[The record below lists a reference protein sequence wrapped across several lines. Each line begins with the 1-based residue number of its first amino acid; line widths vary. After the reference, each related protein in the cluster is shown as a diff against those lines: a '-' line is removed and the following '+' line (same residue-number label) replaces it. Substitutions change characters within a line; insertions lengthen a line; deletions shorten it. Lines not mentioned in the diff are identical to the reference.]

1 MRSMTGYG
9 RAEVVHAGRKFS
21 VELNSVNRKQSDIVI
36 NLPRDLAELES
47 RIRQT
52 INENISRGRT
62 NATIALHSS
71 PNGARNLALDTELAR
86 SYHEA
91 MRALQKELNAPGE
104 ITISTI
110 LQAPGVMRFPE
121 QALNAEEAW
130 PAIDRALR
138 GALSDLIKMR
148 EREGK
153 HLAKDLIH
161 RLKAIRRKLKE
172 IHAFH
177 PDVVK
182 RYRAVLLDRIQKA
195 GLPIASD
202 DERLLK
208 EISFFADRAD
218 VSEELTRLESH
229 LAQFAHHLRSKEP
242 VGRTLEFITQEIFRE
257 LNTLGAKA
265 NDAAISQR
273 VIGCKAELEKIREQ
287 VQNLDEPIVR
297 QALAD
302 IFIMPPDVEELRR
315 RLAKRGTET
324 APQIESR
331 LATAMREMELWRDY
345 RYTIVSGSVEEDL
358 GNVRN
363 IMSAETFLSRRLTPN

>member
-1 MRSMTGYG
+1 MTGYG
-9 RAEVVHAGRKFS
+9 RAETDHGGTKFS
-21 VELNSVNRKQSDIVI
+21 VELNSVNRKQGDIVV
-36 NLPRDLAELES
+36 NLPRDLAELEP

-62 NATIALHSS
+62 NVVVTFHNGQ
-71 PNGARNLALDTELAR
+71 NGARNLALDAELAR

-91 MRALQKELNAPGE
+91 MRALQKELDAPGE

-121 QALNAEEAW
+121 QAVRAEEAW

-138 GALSDLIKMR
+138 AALADLIKMR
-148 EREGK
+148 EREGR

-161 RLKAIRRKLKE
+161 RLKAMRKKLKE
-172 IHAFH
+172 IRALH

-182 RYRAVLLDRIQKA
+182 RYRTALLDRLQKA
-195 GLPIASD
+195 GLPIATD

-218 VSEELTRLESH
+218 ISEELTRVESH
-229 LAQFAHHLRSKEP
+229 LAQFAHHLRKNEP

-273 VIGCKAELEKIREQ
+273 VVACKAELEKIREQ
-287 VQNLDEPIVR
+287 VQNLE
-297 QALAD
+297 
-302 IFIMPPDVEELRR
+302 
-315 RLAKRGTET
+315 
-324 APQIESR
+324 
-331 LATAMREMELWRDY
+331 
-345 RYTIVSGSVEEDL
+345 
-358 GNVRN
+358 
-363 IMSAETFLSRRLTPN
+363 

>member
-1 MRSMTGYG
+1 MTGYG
-9 RAEVVHAGRKFS
+9 RGEADHDGRKFS
-21 VELNSVNRKQSDIVI
+21 VELNSVNRKQSDVVI
-36 NLPRDLAELES
+36 NLPRDLAELEP

-52 INENISRGRT
+52 INESISRGRT
-62 NATIALHSS
+62 NATVTFHSGT
-71 PNGARNLALDTELAR
+71 NGARNLALDKELAR

-91 MRALQKELNAPGE
+91 MRSLQKELNAPGE

-121 QALNAEEAW
+121 QVVNAEDAW

-138 GALSDLIKMR
+138 AALADLIKMR

-161 RLKAIRRKLKE
+161 RLKAIRQKLKE
-172 IHAFH
+172 VRAFH

-182 RYRAVLLDRIQKA
+182 RYRATLLDRIQKA

-208 EISFFADRAD
+208 EVSFFADRAD

-229 LAQFAHHLRSKEP
+229 LAQFAHHLRRNEP

-273 VIGCKAELEKIREQ
+273 VVACKAELEKIREQ
-287 VQNLDEPIVR
+287 VQNLE
-297 QALAD
+297 
-302 IFIMPPDVEELRR
+302 
-315 RLAKRGTET
+315 
-324 APQIESR
+324 
-331 LATAMREMELWRDY
+331 
-345 RYTIVSGSVEEDL
+345 
-358 GNVRN
+358 
-363 IMSAETFLSRRLTPN
+363 

>member
-1 MRSMTGYG
+1 MTGYG
-9 RAEVVHAGRKFS
+9 RAEMDHRGTRVS

-36 NLPRDLAELES
+36 NLPRDLGELEP

-62 NATIALHSS
+62 NVLVAVHDAL
-71 PNGARNLALDTELAR
+71 NGTRKLALDTELAR

-91 MRALQKELNAPGE
+91 MRALQKELSAPGE
-104 ITISTI
+104 ITIGTI
-110 LQAPGVMRFPE
+110 LQAPGVLRLPE
-121 QALNAEEAW
+121 ESIVAQDAW

-138 GALSDLIKMR
+138 AALADLIKMR

-161 RLKAIRRKLKE
+161 RLKAIRKNLKE
-172 IHAFH
+172 IRTLH

-182 RYRAVLLDRIQKA
+182 KYRTALLERIQKA
-195 GLPIASD
+195 GVPIAND
-202 DERLLK
+202 DDRLLK

-229 LAQFAHHLRSKEP
+229 LAQFAHHLRKNEP

-273 VIGCKAELEKIREQ
+273 VVSCKAELEKIREQ
-287 VQNLDEPIVR
+287 IQNLE
-297 QALAD
+297 
-302 IFIMPPDVEELRR
+302 
-315 RLAKRGTET
+315 
-324 APQIESR
+324 
-331 LATAMREMELWRDY
+331 
-345 RYTIVSGSVEEDL
+345 
-358 GNVRN
+358 
-363 IMSAETFLSRRLTPN
+363 